1 MRGLIMQ
8 RAYLLRRGQKL
19 GPAYII
25 FGSRSS
31 KEGLFTDE
39 IDMFHQL
46 GALTEVHHCYSRE
59 PGKKKM
65 YATTKLRSVV
75 FLEPFLACEYI
86 NQYFKSAHSY
96 IMHFI
101 FFLISFIDN
110 TLLLFKW
117 KTPTSSFVDQQT
129 WQRNARP
136 SWRSIPQ
143 KKALMPLPKM
153 EGSIV
158 TCLELWHQRASYVSN
173 SWSTGVSNYM
183 VGCRGGKSG
192 GGIVLWRI
200 RMK

>member
-1 MRGLIMQ
+1 MHLPADPSSAVLFICTGTGYAPMRGLLLQ

-39 IDMFHQL
+39 IKMFHQL

-65 YATTKLRSVV
+65 YATTKLRSAV

-101 FFLISFIDN
+101 FFLIC
-110 TLLLFKW
+110 
-117 KTPTSSFVDQQT
+117 PSSSILSSSSSEKLSHLHLWIGELGRGMQGHHEGAYL
-129 WQRNARP
+129 QR
-136 SWRSIPQ
+136 
-143 KKALMPLPKM
+143 KL
-153 EGSIV
+153 
-158 TCLELWHQRASYVSN
+158 
-173 SWSTGVSNYM
+173 
-183 VGCRGGKSG
+183 
-192 GGIVLWRI
+192 
-200 RMK
+200 

>member
-1 MRGLIMQ
+1 MQ

-96 IMHFI
+96 HAFHILSHILHRQYSPPLQLQVKNSHIFICGSANLAEECKAIMKEHTSKE
-101 FFLISFIDN
+101 SFDAITKDGR
-110 TLLLFKW
+110 LHCDVFGAV
-117 KTPTSSFVDQQT
+117 TPTSQL
-129 WQRNARP
+129 R
-136 SWRSIPQ
+136 
-143 KKALMPLPKM
+143 K
-153 EGSIV
+153 
-158 TCLELWHQRASYVSN
+158 
-173 SWSTGVSNYM
+173 
-183 VGCRGGKSG
+183 
-192 GGIVLWRI
+192 
-200 RMK
+200 